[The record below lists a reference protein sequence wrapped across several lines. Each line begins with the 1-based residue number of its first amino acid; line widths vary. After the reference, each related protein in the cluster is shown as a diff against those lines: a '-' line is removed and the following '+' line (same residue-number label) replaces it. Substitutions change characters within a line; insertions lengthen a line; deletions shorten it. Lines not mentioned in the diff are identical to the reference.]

1 MILLDVEEQRP
12 AINLGWEHIGQDQI
26 GSGSRVKQIYRCSPV
41 RCFSTIEPGGEE
53 ERDKDVPKDL
63 LVFNQENA
71 RQREAYSSG
80 MQSSPSPTSRR
91 PSEN

>member
-1 MILLDVEEQRP
+1 
-12 AINLGWEHIGQDQI
+12 
-26 GSGSRVKQIYRCSPV
+26 
-41 RCFSTIEPGGEE
+41 
-53 ERDKDVPKDL
+53 L